1 MLAVLLAWALMGIPE
16 GPIEA
21 VTPSSVVATS
31 REWTDVSGTKRVQA
45 TLVRAEGGRL
55 WLRRP
60 DGNLATTTLAELS
73 PTDRQF
79 VTTNQHDNANPK
91 STDVSPASL
100 TTTLAQK
107 VGDVLTSTIQ
117 APDWS
122 SPSQLEVPMRL
133 VPAAVV
139 YVRVSRS
146 FLEDYVEREVNR
158 TKPVHDYILGTRI
171 TGESDTVGQT
181 RLELLPGSGR
191 LAGKIS
197 FEGTVHARTLGHNGP
212 VVLHQ
217 LAHSTFEVSKKIE
230 LSNSG
235 LQVSSSVGNA
245 PTRLETT
252 NITTCLPHLRGRI
265 ATRIAWKRLTA
276 SNDEA
281 EAITAN
287 HTAAII
293 NTDFDKST
301 NATVAKLQAMFKAK
315 IPDINVDQGSLL
327 AEVRFRTNADSVE
340 MAMIRID
347 AGLEEHKLRP
357 PMVEGNPDV
366 AVRVHR
372 TLLVRAIADPQ
383 VREDLTPLLAKL
395 LQTRITVKELRKI
408 EDEGL
413 RLAESTKWSI
423 DPDWLTLDFTDSS
436 R

>member
-1 MLAVLLAWALMGIPE
+1 MLAVLLAWALVGITE
-16 GPIEA
+16 GPVEA
-21 VTPSSVVATS
+21 ATPSSVAATS

-45 TLVRAEGGRL
+45 TLVRAEGDKL

-60 DGNLATTTLAELS
+60 NGNLATTTLAELS
-73 PTDRQF
+73 PADRQF
-79 VTTNQHDNANPK
+79 VATNRRDDANPK
-91 STDVSPASL
+91 STGIASASL

-107 VGDVLTSTIQ
+107 IGDVLTSTIQ
-117 APDWS
+117 APDRS
-122 SPSQLEVPMRL
+122 SPGQLEVPTRL

-171 TGESDTVGQT
+171 RGESDTIGQT

-197 FEGTVHARTLGHNGP
+197 FDGTVRARTLGYNGP

-217 LAHSTFEVSKKIE
+217 IAHSTFEVGKKIE

-235 LQVSSSVGNA
+235 LQVSSSVGDA

-252 NITTCLPHLRGRI
+252 NISTCLPRLRGRI
-265 ATRIAWKRLTA
+265 ATRIAWKRLAA
-276 SNDEA
+276 SNAEA
-281 EAITAN
+281 EAITAD

-293 NTDFDKST
+293 NTDFDKSIAT
-301 NATVAKLQAMFKAK
+301 TVAKLQDMFKTK
-315 IPDINVDQGSLL
+315 IPDLNVDQGSLL

-340 MAMIRID
+340 MAMIRVD

-395 LQTRITVKELRKI
+395 LKTRITVKELRNI

-423 DPDWLTLDFTDSS
+423 DPEWLTLDFKGPSP
-436 R
+436 